1 MGGIV
6 RVRHAEHVMGTVA
19 SFDVTAAFAG
29 APLAEA
35 VRWLH
40 RVDDTFSP
48 FVPDSEV
55 SRLARGEISVAD
67 CAPEVAEVLAECESV
82 TAASGGY
89 FSARYAGR
97 LDPSGYVKGWAIE
110 RAAALLTAAGSASH
124 CVNGG
129 GDVQCVG
136 ARSAGEPWRIGIAD
150 PSRPGALI
158 RVVTGYDFAVA
169 TSGVA
174 ERGSHIVDPHT
185 GLPAGEFLSMTVV
198 GPRLARAD
206 AYATAAVAMGCTARE
221 WIESL
226 DGYSGFAI
234 RADGTCWQTSGF
246 AAHLALPKR
255 DRESSNER
263 RGANVISCENAMN
276 LL

>member
-1 MGGIV
+1 
-6 RVRHAEHVMGTVA
+6 MGTVA
-19 SFDVTAAFAG
+19 SFDVTAAYAG

-35 VRWLH
+35 IRWLH
-40 RVDDTFSP
+40 WVDGTFSP

-67 CAPEVAEVLAECESV
+67 CAPEVAEVLAACESL

-110 RAAALLTAAGSASH
+110 RAAALLTAAGSVSH

-136 ARSAGEPWRIGIAD
+136 TRSASGRAARPAETSHAIAPDVSAETRTESAARESAGEPWRIGIAD

-158 RVVTGYDFAVA
+158 RVVTGSDFAVA

-174 ERGSHIVDPHT
+174 ERGPHIVDPHT
-185 GLPAGEFLSMTVV
+185 GLPADEFLSVTVV
-198 GPRLARAD
+198 GPRLALAD
-206 AYATAAVAMGCTARE
+206 AYATAATAMGAAARA
-221 WIESL
+221 WIEGL
-226 DGYSGFAI
+226 DGYCAFAL
-234 RADGTCWQTSGF
+234 RADGTSWQTTGF
-246 AAHLALPKR
+246 ADHVAI
-255 DRESSNER
+255 
-263 RGANVISCENAMN
+263 G
-276 LL
+276 